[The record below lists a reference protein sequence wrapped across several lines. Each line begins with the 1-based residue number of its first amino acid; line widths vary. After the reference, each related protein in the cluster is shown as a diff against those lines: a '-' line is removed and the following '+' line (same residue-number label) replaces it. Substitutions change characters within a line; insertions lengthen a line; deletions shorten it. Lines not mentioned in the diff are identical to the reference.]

1 MEGPEAGGTVS
12 PEEDFSFVS
21 PIVKFVLFF
30 FNMLF
35 WVISMVMVAV
45 GVYAWLL
52 KHAEATM
59 ACLVVDPAILLIV
72 VGVLTF
78 LIAFC
83 GCIGSLRE
91 NIVLLQVVSPWA
103 RGDLPWATPQD
114 WGHFAVVLPGH
125 HTPLARSSPSAWP
138 SSSSC
143 SWSLACWA
151 LSSLIRH
158 AGRSV
163 RSSMVPSCTTGMTWT
178 CRTSLTSGRRSSA
191 AVGVSPTRTGPRTCT
206 STAPWTT
213 PAGSAAPS
221 PSPAAC
227 RMTTRLSST
236 PCVDMAYRPWA
247 TWRPALS
254 STPMAASTAWST
266 GSTGTSSCW
275 GALRWGW
282 QPHSWWA
289 SCWLRSS
296 STRSETRSSCSSTTS
311 STGQTPCTDPGAS
324 QRLSPPGL
332 PNPGSIGRAEGT
344 LLEKRKV
351 GAVDAG
357 SVHCGHTWL
366 GRSKL
371 PCAVWGTKLLSVCLS
386 WGTPSWCADCA

>member
-35 WVISMVMVAV
+35 WFSICLAIIFLLQLVA
-45 GVYAWLL
+45 
-52 KHAEATM
+52 
-59 ACLVVDPAILLIV
+59 
-72 VGVLTF
+72 GVLGF
-78 LIAFC
+78 VF
-83 GCIGSLRE
+83 SDK
-91 NIVLLQVVSPWA
+91 A
-103 RGDLPWATPQD
+103 RGKVSEIINGAIMHYRDDLDLQNLIDFGQKEFSCCGGISYKD
-114 WGHFAVVLPGH
+114 WSQNMYFNCTMDNPSRERCSVPFSCCLPDDDEVR
-125 HTPLARSSPSAWP
+125 LVSSWGIC
-138 SSSSC
+138 SSSSIL
-143 SWSLACWA
+143 WMGAQKRQGLP
-151 LSSLIRH
+151 
-158 AGRSV
+158 
-163 RSSMVPSCTTGMTWT
+163 RSSWVRFLS
-178 CRTSLTSGRRSSA
+178 
-191 AVGVSPTRTGPRTCT
+191 
-206 STAPWTT
+206 
-213 PAGSAAPS
+213 
-221 PSPAAC
+221 
-227 RMTTRLSST
+227 RLSST